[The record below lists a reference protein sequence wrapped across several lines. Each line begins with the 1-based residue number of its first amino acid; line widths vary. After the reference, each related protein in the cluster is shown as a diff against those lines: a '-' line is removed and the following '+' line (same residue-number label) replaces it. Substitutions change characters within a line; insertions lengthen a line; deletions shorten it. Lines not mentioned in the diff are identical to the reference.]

1 MRLGRSSKRIGWVTA
16 SSLDAERATFRGLPP
31 PVAMR
36 VANIARWIDAND
48 RCFRN
53 ELYRRGRRYDVVVF
67 VKAMS
72 EAHRDVAERAQSA
85 GARVVFDANVNYY
98 EVWGDYD
105 IADTRPTDAQ
115 RREAEAMTRLAD
127 WVVADS
133 SYLLGIV
140 RKLNERASWIP
151 DNVDTSLFRP
161 GRGRRARRGG
171 RPLRLVWS
179 GMARKAKPLL
189 LVRDAL
195 AELRDA
201 ELVVV
206 SNEEPPELG
215 ELRAAIPTRF
225 VPFDLRGYA
234 RLLRECDVI
243 VSPKRLVNG
252 YELGH
257 TEWKITL
264 GMAAGLPAVASPQ
277 QSYVEAIGH
286 RGGGIVADSAA
297 EWAEALERLAADR
310 SLREAMGARGL
321 ETVRERYATP
331 VVARQYLDL
340 LRSL

>member
-1 MRLGRSSKRIGWVTA
+1 MRSGRSSKRVGWITA
-16 SSLDAERATFRGLPP
+16 SLLDSDRATFRGLPA

-36 VANIARWIDAND
+36 VANVARWIDAND
-48 RCFRN
+48 GGFRN
-53 ELYRRGRRYDVVVF
+53 ELYRRDRRYDAVVF

-72 EAHRDVAERAQSA
+72 AAHLEEAERAQAA

-98 EVWGDYD
+98 EVWGEYD
-105 IADTRPTDAQ
+105 VPGTKPTEEQQRQAQ
-115 RREAEAMTRLAD
+115 AMTRLAD

-133 SYLLGIV
+133 SYLLGVV
-140 RKLNERASWIP
+140 RNLNERASWIP
-151 DNVDTSLFRP
+151 DNVDTALFRP
-161 GRGRRARRGG
+161 PRRGSPRAG
-171 RPLRLVWS
+171 ERPLQLVWS

-189 LVRDAL
+189 LVREAFAAL
-195 AELRDA
+195 EDA
-201 ELVVV
+201 ELTVV
-206 SNEEPPELG
+206 SNEEPAELPEL
-215 ELRAAIPTRF
+215 RRAIPTRF

-243 VSPKRLVNG
+243 VSPKRLQNG

-257 TEWKITL
+257 SEWKITL

-286 RGGGIVADSAA
+286 RGGGVVAGSAE
-297 EWAEALERLAADR
+297 EWADALRRLAADPE
-310 SLREAMGARGL
+310 LRADLGARAV

-331 VVARQYLDL
+331 VVARRYLDL

>member
-1 MRLGRSSKRIGWVTA
+1 MPWRHSSKRVGWVTA

-36 VANIARWIDAND
+36 VANVARWIDAND
-48 RCFRN
+48 GGFRN
-53 ELYRRGRRYDVVVF
+53 ELYRPGRSYGVVVF

-72 EAHRDVAERAQSA
+72 ERHREEADRAQAA

-98 EVWGDYD
+98 EIWGEYD
-105 IADTRPTDAQ
+105 IAETRPSEEQ
-115 RREAEAMTRLAD
+115 RQQAEAMTRLAD

-133 SYLLGIV
+133 SYLLGVI
-140 RKLNERASWIP
+140 RKLTERASWIQ
-151 DNVDTSLFRP
+151 DNVDTTLFRP
-161 GRGRRARRGG
+161 PRRRRRGG
-171 RPLRLVWS
+171 PLRLVWS

-189 LVRDAL
+189 LAREAF
-195 AELRDA
+195 AALRDA

-206 SNEEPPELG
+206 SNEEPAELE
-215 ELRAAIPTRF
+215 ELRQAIPTRF

-234 RLLRECDVI
+234 RLLRDCDVI

-277 QSYVEAIGH
+277 QSYVEAIGY
-286 RGGGIVADSAA
+286 GGGGLVANSA
-297 EWAEALERLAADR
+297 EDWSEALGRLATQPELQATLGSR
-310 SLREAMGARGL
+310 AR
-321 ETVRERYATP
+321 ETVVERYSTP
-331 VVARQYLDL
+331 VVARLYRDL
-340 LRSL
+340 FEELVR

>member
-1 MRLGRSSKRIGWVTA
+1 MRLGRSSRRVGWVTS

-36 VANIARWIDAND
+36 VTNIARWIDAND
-48 RCFRN
+48 GGFRN
-53 ELYRRGRRYDVVVF
+53 ELYRPGRRYDAVVF

-72 EAHRDVAERAQSA
+72 ARHREEAERAQAA

-98 EVWGDYD
+98 EVWGEYD
-105 IADTRPTDAQ
+105 LPGTKPTEEQ
-115 RREAEAMTRLAD
+115 QREATAMTQLAD

-133 SYLLGIV
+133 SYLLGVV
-140 RKLNERASWIP
+140 RKLTERASWIP
-151 DNVDTSLFRP
+151 DNVDTTLFRP
-161 GRGRRARRGG
+161 PRRRRREG
-171 RPLRLVWS
+171 PLRLVWS

-189 LVRDAL
+189 LARDAFAAL
-195 AELRDA
+195 GDA

-206 SNEEPPELG
+206 SNEEPAELA
-215 ELRAAIPTRF
+215 ELRDVIPCRF

-257 TEWKITL
+257 SEWKITL
-264 GMAAGLPAVASPQ
+264 GMASGLPAVASPQ
-277 QSYVEAIGH
+277 QSYVEAIGD
-286 RGGGIVADSAA
+286 RGGGIVADSA
-297 EWAEALERLAADR
+297 EDWTEALTRLAAEP
-310 SLREAMGARGL
+310 SLREELGARAG

-331 VVARQYLDL
+331 VVAREYRDL
-340 LRSL
+340 LASL

>member
-1 MRLGRSSKRIGWVTA
+1 MRLGRSSKRVGWVTA
-16 SSLDAERATFRGLPP
+16 SLLDAERATFRGLPP

-48 RCFRN
+48 RGFRN
-53 ELYRRGRRYDVVVF
+53 ELYRPGRRYDVVVF

-72 EAHRDVAERAQSA
+72 DGHRDVAERAQSA

-98 EVWGDYD
+98 EVWGEYD
-105 IADTRPTDAQ
+105 IIDTRPTEEQ
-115 RREAEAMTRLAD
+115 RRDAEAMTRLAD

-133 SYLLGIV
+133 SYLLGVV
-140 RKLNERASWIP
+140 RKLNERATWIP
-151 DNVDTSLFRP
+151 DNVDTRLFRP
-161 GRGRRARRGG
+161 GRRARRDD

-189 LVRDAL
+189 LVREAL
-195 AELRDA
+195 AALRDA

-206 SNEEPPELG
+206 SNEEPAEVG

-234 RLLRECDVI
+234 RVLRECDVI

-264 GMAAGLPAVASPQ
+264 GMAAGLPAAASPQ
-277 QSYVEAIGH
+277 Q
-286 RGGGIVADSAA
+286 
-297 EWAEALERLAADR
+297 
-310 SLREAMGARGL
+310 
-321 ETVRERYATP
+321 
-331 VVARQYLDL
+331 
-340 LRSL
+340 

>member
-1 MRLGRSSKRIGWVTA
+1 MRSGRSSKRIGWVTS
-16 SSLDAERATFRGLPP
+16 SSLDAERATYRGLPP

-36 VANIARWIDAND
+36 VANVARWIDSND
-48 RCFRN
+48 GGFRN
-53 ELYRRGRRYDVVVF
+53 ELYRPGRSYGVVVF

-72 EAHRDVAERAQSA
+72 DRHREEAERAQAA

-98 EVWGDYD
+98 EIWGEYD
-105 IADTRPTDAQ
+105 IAETRPTEEQ
-115 RREAEAMTRLAD
+115 RRQAEAMTRLAD

-133 SYLLGIV
+133 SYLLGVV
-140 RKLNERASWIP
+140 RKLTERASWIP
-151 DNVDTSLFRP
+151 DNVDTTLFRP
-161 GRGRRARRGG
+161 PRRPRRAG
-171 RPLRLVWS
+171 PLRLVWS

-189 LVRDAL
+189 LAREAFGRL
-195 AELRDA
+195 PDA

-206 SNEEPPELG
+206 SNDEPSELE
-215 ELRAAIPTRF
+215 ELRRVIPTRF

-264 GMAAGLPAVASPQ
+264 GMATGLPAVASPQ

-286 RGGGIVADSAA
+286 GGGGLVADSA
-297 EWAEALERLAADR
+297 EDWSEALGRLAAQPE
-310 SLREAMGARGL
+310 LRATLGRKAR
-321 ETVRERYATP
+321 ETVVERYSTP
-331 VVARQYLDL
+331 AVARRYRDL
-340 LRSL
+340 FQELVR

>member
-1 MRLGRSSKRIGWVTA
+1 MPYGRSSSALKAASQAMPRARSSRRVGWVTA

-48 RCFRN
+48 RGFRN
-53 ELYRRGRRYDVVVF
+53 ELYRRDRRYDAVVL

-72 EAHRDVAERAQSA
+72 ARHREEAERARAA
-85 GARVVFDANVNYY
+85 GTRVVFDANVNYY
-98 EVWGDYD
+98 EVWGEYD
-105 IADTRPTDAQ
+105 IADTRPTEEQ

-133 SYLLGIV
+133 SYLLGVV

-151 DNVDTSLFRP
+151 DNVDTRLFRP
-161 GRGRRARRGG
+161 AWRARRGG

-206 SNEEPPELG
+206 SNEEPAELA

-257 TEWKITL
+257 SEWKITL
-264 GMAAGLPAVASPQ
+264 GMASGLPAGASPQ
-277 QSYVEAIGH
+277 QAHAGAIGAR
-286 RGGGIVADSAA
+286 RGGIRADPP
-297 EWAEALERLAADR
+297 
-310 SLREAMGARGL
+310 GG
-321 ETVRERYATP
+321 
-331 VVARQYLDL
+331 
-340 LRSL
+340 

>member
-1 MRLGRSSKRIGWVTA
+1 MRRWRRSSAKRVGWVTS
-16 SSLDAERATFRGLPP
+16 SSLDNPRATLRGLPP

-36 VANIARWIDAND
+36 VTNVARWIDANEGGL
-48 RCFRN
+48 RN
-53 ELYRRGRRYDVVVF
+53 ELYRRDRRYDVVVF

-72 EAHRDVAERAQSA
+72 GRHREEAERAQAA

-98 EVWGDYD
+98 EIWGEYD
-105 IADTRPTDAQ
+105 IADTQPTEEQ
-115 RREAEAMTRLAD
+115 QREAEAMTRLAD

-133 SYLLGIV
+133 SYLLGVV
-140 RKLNERASWIP
+140 RKLTDRASWIP
-151 DNVDTSLFRP
+151 DNVDTTLFRP
-161 GRGRRARRGG
+161 VRRRRSAE
-171 RPLRLVWS
+171 PLRLVWS

-189 LVRDAL
+189 LARDAF
-195 AELRDA
+195 AALRDS

-206 SNEEPPELG
+206 SNEEPAELE

-264 GMAAGLPAVASPQ
+264 GMAVGLPAVASPQ

-286 RGGGIVADSAA
+286 RGGEIG
-297 EWAEALERLAADR
+297 
-310 SLREAMGARGL
+310 
-321 ETVRERYATP
+321 
-331 VVARQYLDL
+331 
-340 LRSL
+340 

>member
-1 MRLGRSSKRIGWVTA
+1 VTA
-16 SSLDAERATFRGLPP
+16 SSLEAERATFRGLPP

-48 RCFRN
+48 RGFSN

-72 EAHRDVAERAQSA
+72 EAHRDVAEQAQATGS
-85 GARVVFDANVNYY
+85 RVVFDANVNYY
-98 EVWGDYD
+98 EVWGEYD
-105 IADTRPTDAQ
+105 ITDTRPTDEQ

-133 SYLLGIV
+133 SYLLGVV

-161 GRGRRARRGG
+161 ARRRRRDGG
-171 RPLRLVWS
+171 PLRLVWS

-189 LVRDAL
+189 LVREAL
-195 AELRDA
+195 AALRDA

-206 SNEEPPELG
+206 SNEEPAELA

-225 VPFDLRGYA
+225 VPFDLHGYA
-234 RLLRECDVI
+234 RLLRHCDVI
-243 VSPKRLVNG
+243 VSPKRLQNG

-286 RGGGIVADSAA
+286 RGGGILADSPQ
-297 EWAEALERLAADR
+297 EWTEALGRLAADAA
-310 SLREAMGARGL
+310 LRQAVGARAL

-340 LRSL
+340 LSSL